1 MTIHLKSNGDEL
13 EKNQNLDRKKKS
25 VPSSSFLL
33 VDLNT
38 MDPGS
43 LLLVQLS
50 SFRSLMRRFI
60 ELLPLPLASSTHQ
73 TDLIELN
80 LGAIRFAPGH
90 PI

>member
-60 ELLPLPLASSTHQ
+60 ELLPLPLASPTHQ